1 MNKIINAMLYVLSFL
16 STRAKSV
23 LNARKMGIRHEKL
36 VF

>member
-1 MNKIINAMLYVLSFL
+1 MNKIIDLALYVLSLL
-16 STRAKSV
+16 STRAARV